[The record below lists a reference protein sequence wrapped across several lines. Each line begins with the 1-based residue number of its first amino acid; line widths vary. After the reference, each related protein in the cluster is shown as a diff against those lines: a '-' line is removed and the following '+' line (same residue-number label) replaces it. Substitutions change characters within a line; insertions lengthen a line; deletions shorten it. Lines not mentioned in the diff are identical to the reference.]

1 MAKVATKAAPR
12 KSKSQRQVEEGH
24 IGRETVDWSVVKPA
38 AYKKN
43 LDDTIR
49 HYGYFYEKK
58 AYCQWVESWLAQ
70 YMPEGLE
77 YYSYAESWMSSSTL
91 AGLCRME
98 MNGCVLSAKN
108 KATQLM
114 WAEEIVE
121 RGKFNKA
128 SIPVEVSAKAE
139 VKRKTPV
146 ELLAEKTADFL
157 GEIEGFIDEFL
168 AGTLDKDW
176 SIYNEMKKA
185 GSAAQT
191 ARDATTVYAAM
202 QEELRELVFDKTE
215 DLLEGYSNIGVRKQK
230 SLYTFITNIVE
241 DCEKYLI
248 SKKATRKPRAKK
260 ATPASTQVA
269 KVLYLKE
276 SKEYK
281 ITSVDPAKLV
291 GAQAVYLFNTK
302 TRVLKYLVSN
312 RREGFIVKGS
322 TIQGFDEELSIKKM
336 LRKPEEMLELVGKA
350 TKAKAL
356 KGFKALTT
364 KETASD
370 GRINRD
376 TIILKV
382 LT

>member
-12 KSKSQRQVEEGH
+12 RSKSQRQVEEGH
-24 IGRETVDWSVVKPA
+24 IGRETVDWSVVKPT
-38 AYKKN
+38 AYAKSVA
-43 LDDTIR
+43 DTIR
-49 HYGYFYEKK
+49 HYGYFYDKK
-58 AYCQWVESWLAQ
+58 AYGQWVEAWISKH
-70 YMPEGLE
+70 MPKSVDA
-77 YYSYAESWMSSSTL
+77 YSHAEAWMSSSTL
-91 AGLCRME
+91 ASLCKME

-108 KATQLM
+108 KETQLM
-114 WAEEIVE
+114 WIEEIIE
-121 RGKFNKA
+121 RGKVNKA
-128 SIPVEVSAKAE
+128 SIPVEVTIKAE
-139 VKRKTPV
+139 AKRKTPV

-176 SIYNEMKKA
+176 SIYDEMKKA

-191 ARDATTVYAAM
+191 ARDAGAVYIVM

-215 DLLEGYSNIGVRKQK
+215 ELIEGYSNLGVRKQK
-230 SLYTFITNIVE
+230 AFYKFISSIVE

-260 ATPASTQVA
+260 ATPASAQAA

-281 ITSVDPAKLV
+281 ITSVDPTKLV

-302 TRVLKYLVSN
+302 TRVLKYIVSN
-312 RREGFIVKGS
+312 RREGLIIKGS
-322 TIQGFDEELSIKKM
+322 TLQGFDEALSIKKM
-336 LRKPEEMLELVGKA
+336 LRKPEEMLELIGKG

-364 KETASD
+364 KESASD
-370 GRINRD
+370 GRINRE

-382 LT
+382 LN